1 MTGEGGYC
9 QPKPV
14 SRSNRQIGADYTAGR
29 QANTHLGVDTEPR
42 ATEAR
47 HAESKNMQGRGPV
60 PRPAHV
66 TQGAK
71 KWATSTQNMASR
83 QKNDDIAST
92 MPLSR
97 HTIIVTG
104 KQDDTQR
111 VEKIIE
117 DALNANERSHTAAK
131 AEHARETRHFCQ
143 ALLKTEENNMAQK
156 QGDGTPDLTCYER
169 LDEPRHRDDERE
181 LVVVETDVCHMP
193 TQAGTTG
200 TCERKLT
207 AARKAAEPSHLDLS
221 GQTPGKQHVAAAGLQ
236 AHDNARGVRPSK
248 GTHQQADRSL
258 RVEIDVQ
265 VCRQGPVVNAQ
276 KAVLQ
281 EDNSNKTITSPEL
294 LAPRARKQ
302 RQGKQHR
309 AQDNRQGAAHTR
321 ATQGRPGKGA
331 KHSQPKLARTQ
342 TRRTYLCPRTQNMA
356 RARTNR
362 RTAKHAAHS
371 NSAGKRSA
379 GAPSVRADPRR
390 TDAHGAGRQENR
402 TCKSRE
408 FYCGTTVSTDST
420 CTGAKI
426 SNLRNPLAAE
436 ISKKKNSNFQNENRS
451 SDEELSKVNMTK
463 NSMTPCQSYNPEN
476 GDNHYAVM
484 TREGEIVP
492 GLTRTMTPKDMEQC
506 ATVTRNVRKGKSAFT
521 PLAIINMTKGGHIWS
536 REEEEPS
543 DNQGPWS
550 IGASIQIT
558 PRSTKPYPWSESA
571 SKYTSRVGV
580 VPPSAYSHEWPTQ
593 TREVQDSPSD
603 NRETLRTNQVQR
615 ESPINM
621 GDLGLSPIKEVVQA
635 VMKDVIR
642 SECRQNRDWMKTIPK
657 RNDREWLHDAQ
668 ESTKCK
674 AHQSSYKETSH
685 DVKDRGHVDSDQSSP
700 HHFQAYGV
708 TIETLPQCH
717 PQQEDIILMR
727 GLHLE
732 ESMAANPAR
741 VDNHTRTRRNN
752 TPNKGWNERGQKEL
766 KGEEIGLTPDHPL
779 VDFVLQN
786 EYQGDHGAKQ
796 KQFKILSIMVD
807 TGCASTIIKTENQD
821 FVMDSYPSPAVISG
835 FQGTEKV
842 RGGVRGTVHLY
853 ALDEKGL
860 GTNEGGYLRHQ
871 VDTLE
876 SLNMNLLSLS
886 NLYAREDYDMVIPAR
901 STGLSS
907 GFTKEGSNGKINH
920 LPMAWD
926 AEAGAFKIHF
936 LMASNK
942 NEAISWG
949 QKAESYMKSKDYPV
963 PRCQMSNANDVRRTN
978 QSRTRKSTGIN
989 VRMTAYKTP
998 SFVHERNGKKHLGVH
1013 VHKPIM
1019 HHRTKCSHIGSMPG
1033 RQKSCCCRFNT
1044 RFLESPRGEFE
1055 PWEDQCYEIREDSTR
1070 KDALSY
1076 SSNEFLTELESRG
1089 EQAELRGGICAYVK
1103 NGVRVTISDDFTARP
1118 TFVSDYGSGSS
1129 DTAEDIESPAGDM
1142 DASWTMEPEPTGSND
1157 EHDNEDDIDIPHD
1170 TEGVDIETFREQ
1182 DYEANDANLKGTK
1195 AGMKSRKL
1203 RNMTEFQLHK
1213 RRGHLGFYPNCLI
1226 CRMIRGSHRKIATK
1240 HSPFI
1245 ETRTG
1250 YSWVGDTITWS
1261 HPSRYGNK
1269 YTIVLRDIA
1278 SGYFVCLHLKTRKTS
1293 SEALREWIETMRKN
1307 PLFSKLGY
1315 PVVQA
1320 LRLDPAGEWSYKNVE
1335 FMNMIKHVGVTVMWS
1350 SPDDKRSAAHAE
1362 NSCKQIEVVAKS
1374 ILLEQ
1379 NLPYTFI
1386 EDAVNQGA
1394 MLRNLF
1400 PLTRNISSSDGDA
1413 IRPLEE
1419 ITGGQIS
1426 RRQCDNRLH
1435 HMITLGSPCIVH
1447 SPKVKGSR
1455 IDRTKSRWG
1464 IALAILGDVPIFLDP
1479 YDKSLSRTFTSKN
1492 YHEVSMPDGF
1502 NFYTL
1507 LGLQEPDL
1515 IKDAEG
1521 NPIFPRP
1528 HRRDTELRT
1537 VVKIGD
1543 YLGRG
1548 VQRPKAGVQEILDRD
1563 ETKSEYHDPKVILIN
1578 DNGDIY
1584 EQYEGGLKPSGK
1596 NIRDKKASSGKL
1608 DKQQADDKRRQ
1619 VEDISHNPRGLID
1632 TYVFKFFEGFGLCR
1646 GKISSYNK
1654 RFHYWRIVW
1663 EMDNT
1668 WEEWDRQD
1676 MIEML
1681 VEERDIHKHSIGS
1694 HQDPV
1699 NLPDVILP
1707 EDDINFEVP
1716 PEPELE
1722 ENQYAERTWK
1732 QFRDDMP
1739 GVRTKY
1745 DATHNSKLP
1754 RWDKIKNK
1762 KVNWMLNQLKSI
1774 GIRVPA
1780 EYTRANG
1787 KLEILWKVWSPDTEW
1802 EPTAN
1807 TNGPPTH
1814 LLSLSTES
1822 QHQNL
1827 IKKKGTCVPVDQLM
1841 LADNREKETSLIS
1854 DSDEDNKGGTESETE
1869 DLPSGRAHATV
1880 TFQNPPALPIIDLTA
1895 EPEPDIGKQMRTAL
1909 KDPYISPSESDE
1921 SDDPQ
1926 DSKVVRNKHS
1936 ELGRQV
1942 YNLDELSFGSSDRDS
1957 DSEDS
1962 KYAYM
1967 RESNVEAAFRA
1978 TEERREEIIEDR
1990 RQHQL
1995 MLKAHRA
2002 TELRKKPEFKNPD
2015 THNKVITRTGTSL
2028 HQAMENEHLTPDEG
2042 CRIMRIDTPHKAVY
2056 ATRPDTPTT
2065 EETMPTRYNMP
2076 EYLKDV
2082 DAIAFYTTPKH
2093 IKHHTT
2099 FLKVCMEMGI
2109 VGQEKAY
2116 YYWLGETYGEFGIN
2130 KGPWDTKGEKLQ
2142 DVFYGVEFSNPWG
2155 VSKTHQGSKTRQI
2168 LIRPGSA
2175 FPRPFGPEY
2184 ERLIKIHK
2192 QRRTLDD
2199 ERKEN
2204 AKALKVTMQGIQVM
2218 QAYYTKI
2225 GRQVCE
2231 VPEAIDARQRV
2242 MLKHNTHELDYA
2254 NVYATT
2260 SKPTRTRQ
2268 DIITQFFESDDK
2280 PNTING
2286 GIIHPLT
2293 GKIIPPKDFQKIF
2306 TREDRIKWMEAT
2318 ILELDAFDKREAILH
2333 DLTLK
2338 EIRAM
2343 GITHSPVP
2351 MRLLY
2356 DVKYLPDGSLQKFKA
2371 RQIVQGHKQYMRFGE
2386 HFHTTFAPAPTLA
2399 TNRLLQAIITHKRWH
2414 RVVFDI
2420 CTAYLWAPA
2429 PKHERI
2435 PLRYP
2440 VGLRRYD
2447 PKTGEELMGVLLKMI
2462 YGCPQSAFRWAEFRQ
2477 KWMEKHFKDELK
2489 WTYHQA
2495 KQDPCLT
2502 MLTNPKTGVISYVV
2516 SHVDDIELAGA
2527 SLSDLKFIED
2537 QYRKE
2542 FEIKSG
2548 DPRFM
2553 LGIQREMKK
2562 DNNGVG
2568 SIYLSQP
2575 DFLEETY
2582 KLYQGKMK
2590 KTVPNAPMPAGEFLH
2605 LGQDAATDAE
2615 HKHYLELG
2623 FQNIAGA
2630 CLWGARN
2637 CFPECMYGT
2646 AQICRLM
2653 SKPNKRAWDCA
2664 CRILQ
2669 YMYHKRKEGIRFRED
2684 GAKFL
2689 QCYYDSSH
2697 KADPTDGKAQYGWVI
2712 TLMNG
2717 PIEWNSKKHNH
2728 VGISSSHNEYMALSH
2743 ATKAVMWLRQLL
2755 FEMRLTEYTPGPTP
2769 MMGDND
2775 QATLLSQQDMVTNG
2789 NKFYLLD
2796 YHYSREAIKNGHT
2809 DTRRVDT
2816 KENYSDMFTKAV
2828 PGTDMERLGEML
2840 KGNKGL
2846 HQEPTPPKAE

>member
-1 MTGEGGYC
+1 
-9 QPKPV
+9 
-14 SRSNRQIGADYTAGR
+14 
-29 QANTHLGVDTEPR
+29 
-42 ATEAR
+42 
-47 HAESKNMQGRGPV
+47 
-60 PRPAHV
+60 
-66 TQGAK
+66 
-71 KWATSTQNMASR
+71 
-83 QKNDDIAST
+83 
-92 MPLSR
+92 
-97 HTIIVTG
+97 
-104 KQDDTQR
+104 
-111 VEKIIE
+111 
-117 DALNANERSHTAAK
+117 
-131 AEHARETRHFCQ
+131 
-143 ALLKTEENNMAQK
+143 
-156 QGDGTPDLTCYER
+156 
-169 LDEPRHRDDERE
+169 
-181 LVVVETDVCHMP
+181 
-193 TQAGTTG
+193 
-200 TCERKLT
+200 
-207 AARKAAEPSHLDLS
+207 
-221 GQTPGKQHVAAAGLQ
+221 
-236 AHDNARGVRPSK
+236 
-248 GTHQQADRSL
+248 
-258 RVEIDVQ
+258 
-265 VCRQGPVVNAQ
+265 
-276 KAVLQ
+276 
-281 EDNSNKTITSPEL
+281 
-294 LAPRARKQ
+294 
-302 RQGKQHR
+302 
-309 AQDNRQGAAHTR
+309 
-321 ATQGRPGKGA
+321 
-331 KHSQPKLARTQ
+331 
-342 TRRTYLCPRTQNMA
+342 
-356 RARTNR
+356 
-362 RTAKHAAHS
+362 
-371 NSAGKRSA
+371 
-379 GAPSVRADPRR
+379 
-390 TDAHGAGRQENR
+390 
-402 TCKSRE
+402 
-408 FYCGTTVSTDST
+408 
-420 CTGAKI
+420 
-426 SNLRNPLAAE
+426 
-436 ISKKKNSNFQNENRS
+436 
-451 SDEELSKVNMTK
+451 
-463 NSMTPCQSYNPEN
+463 
-476 GDNHYAVM
+476 
-484 TREGEIVP
+484 
-492 GLTRTMTPKDMEQC
+492 
-506 ATVTRNVRKGKSAFT
+506 
-521 PLAIINMTKGGHIWS
+521 
-536 REEEEPS
+536 
-543 DNQGPWS
+543 
-550 IGASIQIT
+550 
-558 PRSTKPYPWSESA
+558 
-571 SKYTSRVGV
+571 
-580 VPPSAYSHEWPTQ
+580 
-593 TREVQDSPSD
+593 
-603 NRETLRTNQVQR
+603 
-615 ESPINM
+615 M
-621 GDLGLSPIKEVVQA
+621 GDLGSSPIKEVVHA
-635 VMKDVIR
+635 LIKDVMR
-642 SECRQNRDWMKTIPK
+642 SEHRQNKDWIKTVPKPDEHDYLRDDFTIN
-657 RNDREWLHDAQ
+657 RRHHNSRERPSHDAEEQ
-668 ESTKCK
+668 GQLD
-674 AHQSSYKETSH
+674 H
-685 DVKDRGHVDSDQSSP
+685 DQSSP
-700 HHFQAYGV
+700 HHFRAYGV
-708 TIETLPQCH
+708 TMEEDNSSPCYS
-717 PQQEDIILMR
+717 QQEDTIIMR
-727 GLHLE
+727 GLHVE
-732 ESMAANPAR
+732 ETMMANPAR
-741 VDNHTRTRRNN
+741 VDHHTKRARQSGVT
-752 TPNKGWNERGQKEL
+752 NKGYINRGQREL
-766 KGEEIGLTPDHPL
+766 MGDEIGLPPDHPL
-779 VDFVLQN
+779 VGFTLQN
-786 EYQGDHGAKQ
+786 EYPSDCHHAERRTRR
-796 KQFKILSIMVD
+796 KQFKIISIMVD
-807 TGCASTIIKTENQD
+807 TGCASTIIKTENED

-842 RGGVRGTVHLY
+842 KGGVRGTVHLY

-860 GTNEGGYLRHQ
+860 GANEGGYLRHQ

-907 GFTKEGSNGKINH
+907 GFTKEGPNGRINH
-920 LPMAWD
+920 LPMAWN

-942 NEAISWG
+942 SDAITWG
-949 QKAESYMKSKDYPV
+949 RKAEAYMKTRPNSIQTCHMNKTANTRRITDSRQASACPTSGRSK
-963 PRCQMSNANDVRRTN
+963 A
-978 QSRTRKSTGIN
+978 GIH
-989 VRMTAYKTP
+989 VRMTAYKAPP
-998 SFVHERNGKKHLGVH
+998 SDVYGKNGRKQLGIH

-1019 HHRTKCSHIGSMPG
+1019 HHRTKCSHVGSMPG
-1033 RQKSCCCRFNT
+1033 QRSTCSCKFNT
-1044 RFLESPRGEFE
+1044 RFLDSPRGEHE

-1070 KDALSY
+1070 KDALRY
-1076 SSNEFLTELESRG
+1076 SSNEFLNELESRG
-1089 EQAELRGGICAYVK
+1089 KPTDLRDGLCAYVQD
-1103 NGVRVTISDDFTARP
+1103 GIQITISDDFTARP
-1118 TFVSDYGSGSS
+1118 TFISDYESGSS
-1129 DTAEDIESPAGDM
+1129 DTAEDIASPAGDM
-1142 DASWTMEPEPTGSND
+1142 NASWAMEPEPTGIPND
-1157 EHDNEDDIDIPHD
+1157 HDIESDMPHD
-1170 TEGVDIETFREQ
+1170 TEVVDIDSFREQ

-1278 SGYFVCLHLKTRKTS
+1278 SGYFACLHLKTRNTS

-1315 PVVQA
+1315 PIVQA
-1320 LRLDPAGEWSYKNVE
+1320 LRLDPAGEWSYKNVA
-1335 FMNMIKHVGVTVMWS
+1335 FMNMIKQVGVTVMWT

-1379 NLPYTFI
+1379 NLPYIFI

-1548 VQRPKAGVQEILDRD
+1548 VQRPQAGIQEILDRD

-1578 DNGDIY
+1578 DDGDIY

-1608 DKQQADDKRRQ
+1608 NKQRADEKRRQ

-1681 VEERDIHKHSIGS
+1681 VEERDVHKHSIGS
-1694 HQDPV
+1694 HEDPI
-1699 NLPDVILP
+1699 NLPDVLLP
-1707 EDDINFEVP
+1707 GDYIDSEVP
-1716 PEPELE
+1716 PEPDKISTGT
-1722 ENQYAERTWK
+1722 ERTWK
-1732 QFRDDMP
+1732 QYSEDMP
-1739 GVRTKY
+1739 TGY
-1745 DATHNSKLP
+1745 DATNNSKLP
-1754 RWDKIKNK
+1754 RWRRIKNQT
-1762 KVNWMLNQLKSI
+1762 VNWMLSQLKRI
-1774 GIRVPA
+1774 GVRVPA

-1787 KLEILWKVWSPDTEW
+1787 KLEVLWKVWSPDTEW
-1802 EPTAN
+1802 EPMAGA
-1807 TNGPPTH
+1807 NGPPTH
-1814 LLSLSTES
+1814 LLPLPNES

-1827 IKKKGTCVPVDQLM
+1827 IKKRGTCVPTTQPKLGGTQEKDM
-1841 LADNREKETSLIS
+1841 LPIS
-1854 DSDEDNKGGTESETE
+1854 TSDEEEEVGGSETE
-1869 DLPSGRAHATV
+1869 QLPSGRAHATV
-1880 TFQNPPALPIIDLTA
+1880 TFKIPPTRPIIDLTA
-1895 EPEPDIGKQMRTAL
+1895 EPEPEIGSMIVRNEKDQRHMYKKQADVPDL
-1909 KDPYISPSESDE
+1909 GHNHNLDKLFFESTDDE
-1921 SDDPQ
+1921 SDSDP
-1926 DSKVVRNKHS
+1926 
-1936 ELGRQV
+1936 
-1942 YNLDELSFGSSDRDS
+1942 
-1957 DSEDS
+1957 
-1962 KYAYM
+1962 YAYM
-1967 RESNVEAAFRA
+1967 EESPEEASGRIIA
-1978 TEERREEIIEDR
+1978 ERREETMENR
-1990 RQHQL
+1990 KQHQL
-1995 MLKAHRA
+1995 MLKAQLDA
-2002 TELRKKPEFKNPD
+2002 ESRKRPEIAKPG
-2015 THNKVITRTGTSL
+2015 THNTIKDRQGTSL

-2042 CRIMRIDTPHKAVY
+2042 CRIMGIDTPTRAAY
-2056 ATRPDTPTT
+2056 ATRPDTPIT
-2065 EETMPTRYNMP
+2065 EKTKPKCYKMP
-2076 EYLKDV
+2076 EYLQDV

-2093 IKHHTT
+2093 IKHHMT
-2099 FLKVCMEMGI
+2099 FPNVCMEMGI

-2116 YYWLGETYGEFGIN
+2116 YYWLGETFGEFGIN

-2155 VSKTHQGSKTRQI
+2155 VSKTPRGTKARQI
-2168 LIRPGSA
+2168 MIRPGSA

-2184 ERLIKIHK
+2184 ARLNKIHK
-2192 QRRTLDD
+2192 ERQSLDA
-2199 ERKEN
+2199 ERKESE
-2204 AKALKVTMQGIQVM
+2204 KILKETMQGIQVM
-2218 QAYYTKI
+2218 QAYYTKV

-2231 VPEAIDARQRV
+2231 VPATIDARQRV
-2242 MLKHNTHELDYA
+2242 MLEDNTHELDYV

-2260 SKPTRTRQ
+2260 PPRQTRQ
-2268 DIITQFFESDDK
+2268 DIIQQFFQSDDK
-2280 PNTING
+2280 PGTTNG

-2293 GKIIPPKDFQKIF
+2293 NKIIPPKDFQKIF

-2351 MRLLY
+2351 MRILY

-2447 PKTGEELMGVLLKMI
+2447 PNTGEELMGVLLKMI

-2477 KWMEKHFKDELK
+2477 KWMERHFKDELK
-2489 WTYHQA
+2489 WIYHQA

-2527 SLSDLKFIED
+2527 NLSDLKFIED

-2562 DNNGVG
+2562 DNNGIA

-2582 KLYQGKMK
+2582 NLYQGKMK

-2669 YMYHKRKEGIRFRED
+2669 YMYHKKKEGIRFRED
-2684 GAKFL
+2684 GAPFL

-2755 FEMRLTEYTPGPTP
+2755 FEMRLTEYIPGPTP

-2796 YHYSREAIKNGHT
+2796 YHYSREAIKDGHT

-2846 HQEPTPPKAE
+2846 HQEPTPPKDE